1 MNVLSKPTII
11 RFYEKNAA
19 AKQGLLT
26 WYDTVSSVTW
36 KNINELHKSYPDAD
50 LVGDDRFDFNIQGN
64 RYRLVAGVSFLYKDV
79 KIKWIGTH
87 AEYDKIKDITKI

>member
-11 RFYEKNAA
+11 RFYEKNTT

-26 WYDTVSSVTW
+26 WYDTVSNATW
-36 KNINELHKSYPDAD
+36 KNMNDLRRTYPDTD
-50 LVGDDRFDFNIQGN
+50 LVGDDRFVFNIQGN
-64 RYRLVAGVSFLYKDV
+64 RYRLVARVSFLYKDV